1 MEILI
6 VLPIFVIVMKNDIKL
21 KGVLL
26 EVVGTKTDGNTGL
39 QSFNAFLEA
48 DKDLVAQNDFGFQ
61 TRGFEYYSKRLKE
74 AKLFYK
80 ELYSNEEFVNFL
92 DDLAAVETLMLQYRS
107 LYGIK
112 GNLKLG
118 TLKRTKDGVE
128 KNYIVA
134 RCPFYNPNTVKT
146 EIKVYLGTTDK
157 ESRSIEE
164 LIKDP
169 KYILKACDEV
179 FKGMKAIIENQERNN
194 SVGGIQNGRI
204 LREYKRV
211 NRLIS
216 ERNQRLEEQKN
227 KKGA

>member
-1 MEILI
+1 
-6 VLPIFVIVMKNDIKL
+6 MKKDIKL

-26 EVVGTKTDGNTGL
+26 EVVGAKTVGNTGL
-39 QSFNAFLEA
+39 NTFNAFLEA
-48 DKDLVAQNDFGFQ
+48 DKDIVGKNDFGFQ
-61 TRGFEYYSKRLKE
+61 EKGFEFFSKRLKE

-92 DDLAAVETLMLQYRS
+92 DDIAAVETLMLQYRS

-112 GNLKLG
+112 SNLKLG

-157 ESRSIEE
+157 ECRSIED
-164 LIKDP
+164 LSQDP
-169 KYILKACDEV
+169 KFILKACDEV
-179 FKGMKAIIENQERNN
+179 FKGMKAIISKQESLN
-194 SVGGIQNGRI
+194 SVGGIKNGRSM
-204 LREYKRV
+204 REHKRV
-211 NRLIS
+211 SRLIG
-216 ERNQRLEEQKN
+216 ERNQILEEGRTIKE
-227 KKGA
+227 K

>member
-1 MEILI
+1 MEILK
-6 VLPIFVIVMKNDIKL
+6 VFCIFVFEMKNNIKL

-26 EVVGTKTDGNTGL
+26 EVVGTKTEGNTGL
-39 QSFNAFLEA
+39 QSFDSFLEA
-48 DKDLVAQNDFGFQ
+48 DIDLVNKKNFGFQ
-61 TRGFEYYSKRLKE
+61 ERGFDFYSKKLKE

-80 ELYSNEEFVNFL
+80 ELYTNEEFVNFL

-164 LIKDP
+164 LMKDP
-169 KYILKACDEV
+169 KYMLKACDEV
-179 FKGMKAIIENQERNN
+179 FKGMKVIIENQERNN
-194 SVGGIQNGRI
+194 SVSGIQTGRMH
-204 LREYKRV
+204 
-211 NRLIS
+211 RL
-216 ERNQRLEEQKN
+216 KF
-227 KKGA
+227 KKMK

>member
-6 VLPIFVIVMKNDIKL
+6 VLPIFVFVMKNDIKL

-169 KYILKACDEV
+169 KYMLKACDEV
-179 FKGMKAIIENQERNN
+179 FKGMKVIIENQERNN

-204 LREYKRV
+204 SREYKRV

-216 ERNQRLEEQKN
+216 ERNQRLEEQKS